1 MVTNLHQW
9 FLQVKSQFHQ
19 SLILCL
25 LLCGSVLAQKQL
37 DTRYLEWEKKLNS
50 SPDEVL
56 QILDRSLPQAQNN
69 NYQLAQHHYLYSQA
83 YIALTYPDKALT
95 HAELGLKAIDKQQ
108 FPWLYH
114 KIQIAKVIA
123 LDYVGDPQQAL
134 PIANQVLTWARQ
146 KKDLWLLV
154 EALSARGHIYNAMS
168 LSVNA
173 LNDFQEAYQLVP
185 KHGGEINQADIAAD
199 IALVYEYRSEDELS
213 VPFFKEAVDYHRE
226 NNSFLELSVALYGLG
241 RANKNLGNL
250 DLSQQQLEES
260 ARLARKVK
268 DYQGEAYALK
278 ELAGMAYKQG
288 KTEEA
293 IQMLK
298 TTHQTFTTSNN
309 KFMLLDTNYSL
320 SRIYLSEGKIKL
332 AEQFWLQAK
341 KYLDPEAM
349 PLQSIGIDE
358 LQAKILASKG
368 EYEAAYNK
376 LLETVSKKQKIYT
389 ESSIKKLNQFRTQF
403 DLNNKEKENA
413 VLQHENEMQA
423 HRLADQATER
433 QLTNWLIIASFTS
446 TLLLAFI
453 VLRSRKNRL
462 KFEYMAQHDALTN
475 MSNRSYCIKQI
486 KQQLEIHHNNS
497 LLLAMLDLDHFK
509 HINDHYGHAVG
520 DEVLIQ
526 FSRIFLSHFDQNVI
540 TGRFGGE
547 EFLLA
552 MSYGD
557 QHQLK
562 RSLEQFKE
570 SLLERINIAHIPD
583 LKVTFSAG
591 ISRCRGI
598 NDLDKAIHRADMA
611 MYSAKANG
619 RNQIILHR
627 EITQ

>member
-1 MVTNLHQW
+1 MHQW